1 MEIMTNMN
9 QPLTQVDISLRMS
22 TRLAICLHKKIAV
35 SSNYQTRKSSVK
47 REKKVKGESKA
58 GDRDANVTLEIVGT
72 TCGPQYRSHGG
83 L

>member
-1 MEIMTNMN
+1 MTNMN

-22 TRLAICLHKKIAV
+22 TRLAICLHKIAV
-35 SSNYQTRKSSVK
+35 SSNYQNKKAECEERK
-47 REKKVKGESKA
+47 KKVKGESKA

-72 TCGPQYRSHGG
+72 TCGPQYRSHGR